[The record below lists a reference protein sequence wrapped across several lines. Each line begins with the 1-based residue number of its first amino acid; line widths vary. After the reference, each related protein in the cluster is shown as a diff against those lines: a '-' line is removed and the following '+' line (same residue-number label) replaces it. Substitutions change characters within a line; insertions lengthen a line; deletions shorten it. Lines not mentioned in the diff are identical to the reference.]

1 MKHLLIILISILL
14 LSSPVIGDNH
24 KGETLYMWGK
34 YPDYVWKGFG
44 EKETH
49 PKYEGE
55 VSNGKPN
62 GFGVLTYPYDE
73 KSVVGE
79 WKNGKYDGQVI
90 LTFPDG
96 EKYEG
101 EYKDGLKHGQGTYTW
116 NDGEKYVG
124 EWKDGRK
131 HGQGTYTQYGSLLYP
146 DGRKYV
152 GEYKNGKEW
161 NGTYYDNNG
170 KKEYKLVNGEIE

>member
-1 MKHLLIILISILL
+1 MKHLLLILISILH

-34 YPDYVWKGFG
+34 GPDYVWKGFG

-101 EYKDGLKHGQGTYTW
+101 EYK
-116 NDGEKYVG
+116 
-124 EWKDGRK
+124 
-131 HGQGTYTQYGSLLYP
+131 
-146 DGRKYV
+146 
-152 GEYKNGKEW
+152 NGKEW

>member
-1 MKHLLIILISILL
+1 MKQTLILLSILL
-14 LSSPVIGDNH
+14 LSSPLFGDNH
-24 KGETLYMWGK
+24 KGETLYGWGNTL
-34 YPDYVWKGFG
+34 PYVWKGFG
-44 EKETH
+44 DKETH

-101 EYKDGLKHGQGTYTW
+101 EYKDGKYQGQGTYTW
-116 NDGEKYVG
+116 NNGQKYEGEF
-124 EWKDGRK
+124 KDGK
-131 HGQGTYTQYGSLLYP
+131 
-146 DGRKYV
+146 K
-152 GEYKNGKEW
+152 W
-161 NGTYYDNNG
+161 NGTLYDNDGINISKYING
-170 KKEYKLVNGEIE
+170 VKQ

>member
-1 MKHLLIILISILL
+1 MKHLLIILSILL

-24 KGETLYMWGK
+24 KGETLYGWITSSNTLE
-34 YPDYVWKGFG
+34 WKTFG
-44 EKETH
+44 EKGTH

-101 EYKDGLKHGQGTYTW
+101 EYKDGERNGQGTYTW
-116 NDGEKYVG
+116 NDGG
-124 EWKDGRK
+124 
-131 HGQGTYTQYGSLLYP
+131 
-146 DGRKYV
+146 KYV
-152 GEYKNGKEW
+152 GEYK
-161 NGTYYDNNG
+161 DG
-170 KKEYKLVNGEIE
+170 KKNGQGTLTFSDGNNYVGEFRYG

>member
-1 MKHLLIILISILL
+1 MKHLLITLSFLF
-14 LSSPVIGDNH
+14 LSSPVIGE
-24 KGETLYMWGK
+24 ETGVLYQYETYSGIKWET
-34 YPDYVWKGFG
+34 FG
-44 EKETH
+44 DEKFQ

-101 EYKDGLKHGQGTYTW
+101 EYKDGLKHGQGTYTSQDGTKGKGEFKDNTPW
-116 NDGEKYVG
+116 NISLYGKYGNFTGKYV
-124 EWKDGRK
+124 
-131 HGQGTYTQYGSLLYP
+131 
-146 DGRKYV
+146 
-152 GEYKNGKEW
+152 NGVKQ
-161 NGTYYDNNG
+161 
-170 KKEYKLVNGEIE
+170 